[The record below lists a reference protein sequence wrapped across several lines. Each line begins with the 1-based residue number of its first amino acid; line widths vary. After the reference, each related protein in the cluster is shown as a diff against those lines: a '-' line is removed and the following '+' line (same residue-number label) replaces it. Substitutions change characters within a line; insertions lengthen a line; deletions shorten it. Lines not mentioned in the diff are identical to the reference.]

1 MRPSINA
8 ANKESIMA
16 RPVTLFTGQ
25 WADLPFEEICKKAKD
40 WGYDG
45 LEIACWGDHMD
56 VRKAAS
62 DPAYVRDKKRTLA
75 KHGLKCWA
83 LGAHLA
89 GQCVGDEYDPRLDGF
104 APAKVKGK
112 PEALRT
118 WAVDETKAA
127 AKAARAMGC
136 CVVNSFM
143 GSPIWK
149 AWYSFPPTTEEMV
162 EAAFQRILALW
173 TPILDEFDEQG
184 VKFALEVHPTE
195 IAFDLYTT
203 RRLFDTFKRRPAL
216 GLNFDPSHLVW
227 QGVEPHLFIREFADR
242 VYHVHMKDV
251 AVTLDGKAGIL
262 GSFLPFG
269 DTRRGWN
276 FRSLGHGDV
285 DFDAVIREL
294 NAAGYEGPLSVE
306 WEDNAMDREFG
317 AKESLEFVR
326 RMNFSPSKVAFDK
339 DMNK

>member
-1 MRPSINA
+1 MP
-8 ANKESIMA
+8 

-25 WADLPFEEICKKAKD
+25 WADLPFEELCKKASV

-56 VRKAAS
+56 VRKAAGNGT
-62 DPAYVRDKKRTLA
+62 YVREKKRIL
-75 KHGLKCWA
+75 KKYGLKCWA

-104 APAKVKGK
+104 APDAVKGK
-112 PEALRT
+112 PDALRK
-118 WAVDETKAA
+118 WAIEEMKASA
-127 AKAARAMGC
+127 RAARAMGC
-136 CVVNSFM
+136 YVVNGFM

-149 AWYSFPPTTEEMV
+149 AWYSFPTTTEEMV
-162 EAAFQRILALW
+162 KAGYKKILDLW

-195 IAFDLYTT
+195 IAFDVYTT
-203 RRLFDTFKRRPAL
+203 QRLFEVFKRRLTL

-227 QGVEPHLFIREFADR
+227 QGVEPHLFLREFADR
-242 VYHVHMKDV
+242 IYHTHMKDV

-269 DTRRGWN
+269 DVRRGWN
-276 FRSLGHGDV
+276 FRSLGHGNV
-285 DFDAVIREL
+285 DFEAIIREL
-294 NAAGYEGPLSVE
+294 NSCGYEGPLSVE

-317 AKESLEFVR
+317 AIESLEFVR
-326 RMNFSPSKVAFDK
+326 QMNFSPSKVAFDK
-339 DMNK
+339 EFGKNKK

>member
-1 MRPSINA
+1 MPRPI
-8 ANKESIMA
+8 
-16 RPVTLFTGQ
+16 TLFTGQ
-25 WADLPFEEICKKAKD
+25 WADLPFEEVCRKAAA

-62 DPAYVRDKKRTLA
+62 NPAYVREKKRLLK
-75 KHGLKCWA
+75 KHNLKCWA

-89 GQCVGDEYDPRLDGF
+89 GQCVGDEYDPRLEAF
-104 APAKVKGK
+104 APAEVKGK
-112 PEALRT
+112 PEALRK
-118 WAVDETKAA
+118 WAVKEMKATA
-127 AKAARAMGC
+127 LAARNMGC
-136 CVVNSFM
+136 YVVNGFM

-149 AWYSFPPTTEEMV
+149 AWYSFPPTPEEMV
-162 EAAFQRILALW
+162 EEGFHRIRDLW
-173 TPILDEFDEQG
+173 TPILDEFDKQN

-195 IAFDLYTT
+195 IAFDIYTAARLLET
-203 RRLFDTFKRRPAL
+203 FNRRMAL
-216 GLNFDPSHLVW
+216 GFNFDPSHLVW
-227 QGVEPHLFIREFADR
+227 QGIEPYLFIREFGDR

-251 AVTLDGKAGIL
+251 AVTLDGKSGIL

-269 DTRRGWN
+269 DVRRGWN

-294 NAAGYEGPLSVE
+294 NAVGYAGPLSVE

-317 AKESLEFVR
+317 AKEALEFVR
-326 RMNFSPSKVAFDK
+326 TMNFSPSKVAFDK
-339 DMNK
+339 DMKK